1 MRTAFFSEMGF
12 VGKTPR
18 THKNMRTEFAWF
30 VALDADHVPIKAIP
44 TENRIIYDLGV
55 LIIPKNV
62 KNFMNMD
69 IVSNMKRICKKVAF
83 MQEGPSWYYQS
94 LPLHESIW
102 FLNQMMSVD
111 IVFAHNDIDKK
122 YYEGLLEKP
131 TYINP
136 TLMIEDSLKDIV
148 KVERSGV
155 IIGGNLVR
163 WYGGMDSYMVALELG
178 HKISAPQMGRM
189 DKAELNVEDIN
200 HLPYLEWYGWMKE
213 LNKFKYAV
221 HLNPNTI
228 GGTFSLNCAYL
239 GIPCIGNVHANTQ
252 RLCFPDLSVE
262 HNDLVTAKKLAVKL
276 KNDNDFYTMV
286 SEKAK
291 SLYTEHFSE
300 KKYIMTMDT
309 NFNKISKLK

>member
-1 MRTAFFSEMGF
+1 MKIAFFTEMGF
-12 VGKTPR
+12 MGHTSR
-18 THKNMRTEFAWF
+18 AHKNMRTEFAWF
-30 VALDADHVPIKAIP
+30 TALNAEHIPINQIQNIQ
-44 TENRIIYDLGV
+44 TQYDLGII
-55 LIIPKNV
+55 IIPKNV
-62 KNFMNMD
+62 GNFINVD
-69 IVSNMKRICKKVAF
+69 IVSNMKRICKKTAF

-94 LPLHESIW
+94 LPLEHSMW

-111 IVFAHNDIDKK
+111 VVFAHNDIDKQ

-136 TLMIEDSLKDIV
+136 TLMIEDSIKDLPNL
-148 KVERSGV
+148 ERKGV
-155 IIGGNLVR
+155 IIGGNLNN
-163 WYGGMDSYMVALELG
+163 WYGGIDSYMVATQLNET
-178 HKISAPQMGRM
+178 IYAPQMGRM
-189 DKAELNVEDIN
+189 QKEELQIDEIN
-200 HLPYLEWYGWMKE
+200 HLPYLDWYNWIVA
-213 LNKFKYAV
+213 LNNFKYAV

-276 KNDNDFYTMV
+276 KNDTDFYTMV

-291 SLYTEHFSE
+291 SLYTEYFSE
-300 KKYIMTMDT
+300 KNYIMTMNT
-309 NFNKISKLK
+309 NFNEISKLK